1 MLVPKAT
8 SCVEVVYHPTGGTML
23 EQQIKTVIAL
33 RMEENDAWNRNLGI
47 SKVLVVPFPLRLG
60 SALPA
65 VSVLFSKHRL

>member
-1 MLVPKAT
+1 
-8 SCVEVVYHPTGGTML
+8 ML

-33 RMEENDAWNRNLGI
+33 PMEENDAWNRNLGI